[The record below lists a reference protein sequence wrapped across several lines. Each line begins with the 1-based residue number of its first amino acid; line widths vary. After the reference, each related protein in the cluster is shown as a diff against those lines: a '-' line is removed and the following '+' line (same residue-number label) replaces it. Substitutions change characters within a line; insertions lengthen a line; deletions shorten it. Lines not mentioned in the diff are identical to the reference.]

1 MPAMRPSSMRVN
13 IAALPSSTQR
23 ELVLSRSLT
32 TPGLPGPCARSPIYT
47 RRTLCSQPLATP
59 AALPQGAQPQRIEPD
74 ESCCV
79 LLVVGAL
86 VVLEGHEAAGI
97 ERLVAFA
104 AGDDDVALIELESH
118 HALHLLLALVDQRL
132 QHQPLWR
139 EPKSV
144 VDELGVARHQL
155 VLEVCGAAVERDRF
169 DRPMGRE
176 QDGAPGGLIDPA
188 RLHADEAVFDEVD
201 AADPVIA
208 AELVEL

>member
-13 IAALPSSTQR
+13 IAALPSSVA
-23 ELVLSRSLT
+23 LLARSFPRPTL
-32 TPGLPGPCARSPIYT
+32 GLPGPCARNPST
-47 RRTLCSQPLATP
+47 GAALCAQPLATP
-59 AALPQGAQPQRIEPD
+59 VALSQGPQPQRIETD
-74 ESCCV
+74 ESRRV

-86 VVLEGHEAAGI
+86 VVFEGDEAGGI

-104 AGDDDVALIELESH
+104 TGDDDIALIELEAH